1 VWLRLVEH
9 ESLNKGSSVPRPQ
22 SVGRRMFL
30 MFFKQTSI
38 QPAYLITNA
47 REFEFPPPGAE
58 FLTTTCALPAEAMR
72 AFGT

>member
-1 VWLRLVEH
+1 MWLRLVVY
-9 ESLNKGSSVPRPQ
+9 ESLNKGSSVPAPQ
-22 SVGRRMFL
+22 HVGRR

-38 QPAYLITNA
+38 QPYLITNA
-47 REFEFPPPGAE
+47 REFEFPPPGAG